1 MNAPLFSPEEIQ
13 FIQEHLNDE
22 PSKLMLQ
29 ARRYPHLPIAKLVR
43 QIQARQKAQHKLPDW
58 YANTKLVFPANLSV
72 EQCSSQVTALFKASL
87 IHGESI
93 ADLTGGMGVDTAYL
107 AQGFQKA
114 FHFEQNQELQEI
126 VAYNFEQ
133 LGLKHITFVGGN
145 SIDWLNAQNPTNT
158 HFSWIYLDP
167 HRRDEAGGKVFALSD
182 CEPDVV
188 KYQDLLFQFSEN
200 ILIKASPMLDLDQS
214 VRELKSIK
222 QIWVISV
229 DNEVKE
235 VLFHL
240 KSNHTDAPLITCVA
254 LYKNQDTQTLSFYK
268 EEEAQTAPSIGQPA
282 RYLYEPNVALLK
294 AGAFKLPCSR
304 YGLQKIAPHSHL
316 YTSEVFQADFIGR
329 SFEVLAVCKLDKK
342 AIAPFIS
349 NNQANITI
357 RNFPLTVKQIREKLK
372 IQEGGNTYLFATT
385 DAQGQ
390 KIVIVCQKVTS

>member
-1 MNAPLFSPEEIQ
+1 MKAPFFSQEELQ
-13 FIQEHLNDE
+13 FIQTHINDD

-29 ARRYPHLPIAKLVR
+29 ASRYPHLPITKLVQ

-58 YANTKLVFPANLSV
+58 YANPHLIFPANISV
-72 EQCSSQVTALFKASL
+72 EQCSSQQTAQFKASL
-87 IHGESI
+87 INGKSL

-107 AQGFQKA
+107 SQNFQKT
-114 FHFEQNQELQEI
+114 FHFEQNQDLQAV

-133 LGLKHITFVGGN
+133 LGLTQVQFIQGN
-145 SIDWLNAQNPTNT
+145 SIDWLT
-158 HFSWIYLDP
+158 HHSEPETSFSWIYLDP
-167 HRRDEAGGKVFALSD
+167 HRRDESGGKVFALSD
-182 CEPDVV
+182 CEPNVV
-188 KYQDLLFQFSEN
+188 AHQEVLFKFSEN
-200 ILIKASPMLDLDQS
+200 ILLKASPMLDLEQS
-214 VRELKSIK
+214 IRELSHIK

-240 KSNHTDAPLITCVA
+240 EANFHDAPKITCVA
-254 LYKNQDTQTLSFYK
+254 LHKNQSTQTLSFFK
-268 EEEAQTAPSIGQPA
+268 EEELQTGPNLSQPL

-294 AGAFKLPCSR
+294 AGAFKLPCTR
-304 YGLQKIAPHSHL
+304 YQLHKIAPHSHL
-316 YTSEVFQADFIGR
+316 YTSDTFEPDFIGR

-342 AIAPFIS
+342 TILPYIT

-372 IQEGGNTYLFATT
+372 IQEGGNSYLFATT
-385 DAQGQ
+385 DFQGQ